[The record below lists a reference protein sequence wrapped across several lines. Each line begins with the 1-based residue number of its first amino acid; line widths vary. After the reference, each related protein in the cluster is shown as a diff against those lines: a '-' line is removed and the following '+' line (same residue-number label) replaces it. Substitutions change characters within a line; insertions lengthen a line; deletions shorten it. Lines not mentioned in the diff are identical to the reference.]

1 MMGICE
7 VGVEISWRS
16 IKGDGTD
23 TNQDYCGIGL
33 RDDTVLCIVLDGAT
47 AKPQSGELAQLIA
60 RDLVDWFTSAKT
72 RVSANDIVDQLRQI
86 HIKRSR
92 ALRWASASYLVAL
105 IEPKRPKEIF
115 YAGDCLIGRFRT
127 HGAIEWLIKPHTL
140 ANAIKDVALDEII
153 GSPLRNR
160 LTRSFRATEFISPDI
175 STLQGEGTAPL
186 VIATD
191 GFWAGMDDDAQRRF
205 LESADM
211 PPNGIVDDCSA
222 LMIRRLASDKP
233 ALIRPSAA
241 ENLYI
246 VQSD

>member
-140 ANAIKDVALDEII
+140 ANAIKDVPLDEII

-175 STLQGEGTAPL
+175 STLQGDDTTPL
-186 VIATD
+186 VVATD
-191 GFWAGMDDDAQRRF
+191 GFWAGMDDDVQRRF

-211 PPNGIVDDCSA
+211 PPNGIVDDCST
-222 LMIRRLASDKP
+222 LMIRLLASDKS

-246 VQSD
+246 VKSD

>member
-1 MMGICE
+1 MGICE

-16 IKGDGTD
+16 VGGDGTD

-33 RDDTVLCIVLDGAT
+33 RGDTVLCIVLDGAT

-60 RDLVDWFTSAKT
+60 RDLVDWFTSAKI
-72 RVSANDIVDQLRQI
+72 RVSANDIVNQLRQI
-86 HIKRSR
+86 HIIRTR
-92 ALRWASASYLVAL
+92 GLRWASASYLVVL
-105 IEPKRPKEIF
+105 IEPKRPIEIL
-115 YAGDCLIGRFRT
+115 YAGDCLIGRYRT

-140 ANAIKDVALDEII
+140 ANAIRDLPLDEII

-175 STLQGEGTAPL
+175 SILQGEGTTPL

-191 GFWAGMDDDAQRRF
+191 GFWAGMHDDAQRHF
-205 LESADM
+205 LEGADM
-211 PPNGIVDDCSA
+211 PPNGIVDDCST

-241 ENLYI
+241 ENLYL
-246 VQSD
+246 VRSG

>member
-16 IKGDGTD
+16 IRGEGKS

-47 AKPQSGELAQLIA
+47 AKPQSGKLAQLIA

-72 RVSANDIVDQLRQI
+72 RVSANDIVDQLRRI
-86 HIKRSR
+86 HIKCSR
-92 ALRWASASYLVAL
+92 GLRWASAGYLVAL
-105 IEPKRPKEIF
+105 IEPKRPIEIL
-115 YAGDCLIGRFRT
+115 YAGDCLIGRYHK

-140 ANAIKDVALDEII
+140 ANAIKDVPLDEII

-175 STLQGEGTAPL
+175 STLQGDDTAQL
-186 VIATD
+186 VVATD

-205 LESADM
+205 SESADM
-211 PPNGIVDDCSA
+211 PPNGIVDDCST
-222 LMIRRLASDKP
+222 LMIQLLASDKP